1 MPNLTTELFT
11 ISKVLNTNPVIY
23 KIEDWNDE
31 EVEGRFY
38 EPELVKFD
46 KQNGDYEVWKLF

>member
-1 MPNLTTELFT
+1 LPNLTTELFT

-46 KQNGDYEVWKLF
+46 KQNGDYEV